1 MDNKRLL
8 VAFTLAILVTLAIN
22 YLFPAP
28 KRPPAPAARDTAAAT
43 GAAAPA
49 QPGSRAPGDTAVAP
63 PTAPRAAT
71 AGGAAISSDSLRM
84 AARVPVETTT
94 VATPRAVFHFTN
106 VGAVLGSAEM
116 RGFRSL
122 RRGDSGQ
129 PVRLARPG
137 ERLVAYQLVAGR
149 DTVRL
154 DTVAFERAVPR
165 PAVAVARGA
174 VPPVAY
180 AATLPGGGRVAIT
193 YTFAPDSYLVRVRGD
208 VEGVAQPAYLL
219 VDLPSGLRSSEA
231 DTVDDQRHLAYAFKP
246 QREGAKIVRFSDLDP
261 GESRL
266 APGPLTWVVAK
277 SKYFLVAL
285 LTPPNE
291 PAFSELSVTG
301 GPRTSKIASTA
312 RGRAV
317 RPVTNGGFAFE
328 LYAGP
333 QEWRRLHAL
342 GRDLE
347 NANPYGSWLQGIV
360 QPFATI
366 VMRIVLWMKDTTRLN
381 YGWVLIIFGVAVR
394 FALWPLNQNA
404 MRQSLKLQ
412 RIQPQIQEIQK
423 RYRNDPQKLQTEMMR
438 VYQEHGMSPFSTFS
452 GCLPMLL
459 PMPVLFALFFVFQN
473 TIEFRGV
480 PFLWL
485 PDISLKDPY
494 YVVPILMG
502 LTMFALSWIGMR
514 SAPPNP
520 QAKMMAYVLPVT
532 MTFIFL
538 NMASG
543 LNLYYA
549 VQNLAAIPQQLLI
562 ARERAKSGGPGAGAG
577 AGGGARSEVGAA
589 RAEGRGSRAEK
600 KAKQGKS
607 A

>member
-1 MDNKRLL
+1 
-8 VAFTLAILVTLAIN
+8 
-22 YLFPAP
+22 
-28 KRPPAPAARDTAAAT
+28 
-43 GAAAPA
+43 
-49 QPGSRAPGDTAVAP
+49 
-63 PTAPRAAT
+63 
-71 AGGAAISSDSLRM
+71 
-84 AARVPVETTT
+84 
-94 VATPRAVFHFTN
+94 
-106 VGAVLGSAEM
+106 
-116 RGFRSL
+116 
-122 RRGDSGQ
+122 
-129 PVRLARPG
+129 
-137 ERLVAYQLVAGR
+137 
-149 DTVRL
+149 
-154 DTVAFERAVPR
+154 
-165 PAVAVARGA
+165 
-174 VPPVAY
+174 
-180 AATLPGGGRVAIT
+180 
-193 YTFAPDSYLVRVRGD
+193 
-208 VEGVAQPAYLL
+208 
-219 VDLPSGLRSSEA
+219 
-231 DTVDDQRHLAYAFKP
+231 
-246 QREGAKIVRFSDLDP
+246 VRFTSLDP
-261 GESRL
+261 GESQVT
-266 APGPLTWVVAK
+266 ADSLTWVVAK

-285 LTPPNE
+285 LTPQGE
-291 PAFSELSVTG
+291 PAFTQLSVTG
-301 GPRTSKIASTA
+301 GPRTSKVASTA
-312 RGRAV
+312 RGV
-317 RPVTNGGFAFE
+317 VMRPIVTGGFAFE

-381 YGWVLIIFGVAVR
+381 YGWVLIIFGVVVR
-394 FALWPLNQNA
+394 LALWPLNQNA

-494 YVVPILMG
+494 YIVPLLMG
-502 LTMFALSWIGMR
+502 FTMFALSWIGMR

-549 VQNLAAIPQQLLI
+549 VQNLAAIPQQWLI
-562 ARERAKSGGPGAGAG
+562 ARERAKSGGTG
-577 AGGGARSEVGAA
+577 AGGGARLEARGA
-589 RAEGRGSRAEK
+589 RETVRDDGKGKREEK
-600 KAKQGKS
+600 RAKQGKP

>member
-1 MDNKRLL
+1 VLLGRPGDRLL
-8 VAFTLAILVTLAIN
+8 
-22 YLFPAP
+22 
-28 KRPPAPAARDTAAAT
+28 
-43 GAAAPA
+43 
-49 QPGSRAPGDTAVAP
+49 S
-63 PTAPRAAT
+63 
-71 AGGAAISSDSLRM
+71 
-84 AARVPVETTT
+84 
-94 VATPRAVFHFTN
+94 
-106 VGAVLGSAEM
+106 
-116 RGFRSL
+116 
-122 RRGDSGQ
+122 
-129 PVRLARPG
+129 
-137 ERLVAYQLVAGR
+137 YQLVAGR

-154 DTVAFERAVPR
+154 DTITFERAVPR
-165 PAVAVARGA
+165 PAVAAARGA
-174 VPPVAY
+174 VPPLAY
-180 AATLPGGGRVAIT
+180 AAALPGGGRVAIT
-193 YTFAPDSYLVRVRGD
+193 YSFAPESYVVRVRGD
-208 VEGVAQPAYLL
+208 VEGVAQPALLL
-219 VDLPSGLRSSEA
+219 VDLPSGFRSSEA
-231 DTVDDQRHLAYAFKP
+231 DTLDDQRHLAYALKP
-246 QREGAKIVRFSDLDP
+246 KREGAKIVRFSDLDP
-261 GESRL
+261 GESRVTTDS
-266 APGPLTWVVAK
+266 LTWVVAK

-285 LTPPNE
+285 LTPAGE
-291 PAFSELSVTG
+291 PAFAELAVTG
-301 GPRTSKIASTA
+301 GPRTSKVASTA
-312 RGRAV
+312 HGRAV
-317 RPVTNGGFAFE
+317 RPITNGGFAFE
-328 LYAGP
+328 VYAGP

-494 YVVPILMG
+494 YIVPLLMG

-549 VQNLAAIPQQLLI
+549 VQNLAAIPQQWMI
-562 ARERAKSGGPGAGAG
+562 ARERAKAGTRDEG
-577 AGGGARSEVGAA
+577 RGARAPSPRQDGRPADD
-589 RAEGRGSRAEK
+589 GRGSRVEK
-600 KAKQGKS
+600 KAKQGKP